1 MDMDHRIKWATEL
14 VEQKLKLEEDR
25 QKKKHSS
32 SAMPP
37 EVVRLDIPHLEEE
50 KRHEPANKGIE
61 SLKGQ
66 EKVRKSSLDLRREI
80 LEVGGTEYLFELRKK
95 PKKKEEK
102 KPEPEPEEI
111 TGPVAAE
118 DFLKA
123 AVHGKVQV
131 VDKFLADGGSPDT
144 CDEFCRTA
152 LHRASLEGH
161 TEIVEKLLD
170 QGATINFRDRL
181 DSTAMHWACRGGHLA
196 VVKLLQ
202 EKGANLN
209 LKDKLLSTP
218 LHVATRTG
226 VAEVVEYLI
235 NNGVNV
241 NSRDREGDSA
251 LHDAVR
257 LNRYK
262 IIKMLILHGADM
274 LAKNL
279 AGKTPTDLV
288 QLWQADTREVL
299 EKKEPSTTEMPT

>member
-1 MDMDHRIKWATEL
+1 MDMDNKIKWATEL
-14 VEQKLKLEEDR
+14 IEEKLKLEDEK
-25 QKKKHSS
+25 QKKKHS

-37 EVVRLDIPHLEEE
+37 EVVQLDIPHLEEE
-50 KRHEPANKGIE
+50 KKHGPVNKDIA

-66 EKVRKSSLDLRREI
+66 EKVRKSSLDLRKEI
-80 LEVGGTEYLFELRKK
+80 LEVGGTEYLFKLHKK
-95 PKKKEEK
+95 AKKKEEE
-102 KPEPEPEEI
+102 KPEPESEEI
-111 TGPVAAE
+111 TGPVLVE

-123 AVHGKVQV
+123 AVQGRIQV
-131 VDKFLADGGSPDT
+131 VEKFLADGGSPNV
-144 CDEFCRTA
+144 CDEFHRTA
-152 LHRASLEGH
+152 LHRASLEGY

-170 QGATINFRDRL
+170 QGATIDFRDRL
-181 DSTAMHWACRGGHLA
+181 DCTAMHWACRGGHLA

-202 EKGANLN
+202 EKGANLK

-226 VAEVVEYLI
+226 VAEVVEHLI
-235 NNGVNV
+235 NNGVDV

-262 IIKMLILHGADM
+262 IIKMLILHGGDM

-279 AGKTPTDLV
+279 AGKTPADLV

-299 EKKEPSTTEMPT
+299 EKKKPNTTEMPT

>member
-1 MDMDHRIKWATEL
+1 MDNKIKWATEL
-14 VEQKLKLEEDR
+14 IEEKMKLEDEK
-25 QKKKHSS
+25 QKVSIESQIRLKKHS

-37 EVVRLDIPHLEEE
+37 EVVQLDIPHLEEE
-50 KRHEPANKGIE
+50 KKHGPVKKDIA
-61 SLKGQ
+61 SLK
-66 EKVRKSSLDLRREI
+66 
-80 LEVGGTEYLFELRKK
+80 
-95 PKKKEEK
+95 
-102 KPEPEPEEI
+102 
-111 TGPVAAE
+111 TGPVLVE

-123 AVHGKVQV
+123 AVQGRIQV
-131 VDKFLADGGSPDT
+131 VEKFLADGGSPNV
-144 CDEFCRTA
+144 CDEFHRTA
-152 LHRASLEGH
+152 LHRASLEGY

-170 QGATINFRDRL
+170 QGATIDFRDRL
-181 DSTAMHWACRGGHLA
+181 DCTAMHWACRGGHLA

-202 EKGANLN
+202 EKGANLK

-226 VAEVVEYLI
+226 VAEVVEHLI
-235 NNGVNV
+235 NNGVDV

-262 IIKMLILHGADM
+262 IIKMLILHGGDM

-279 AGKTPTDLV
+279 AGKTPADLV

-299 EKKEPSTTEMPT
+299 EKKKPNTTEMPT